1 MPLLD
6 LTSIEAPDIA
16 MFAAQNDTTCPY
28 ATAEGIR
35 DAIGGPVKKFYTIDN
50 QEHSYFASANDYD
63 FMVNLMSELV
73 EPVVASAVSR
83 ASIAFTSFV
92 LSAAMLA

>member
-1 MPLLD
+1 MPLLK
-6 LTSIEAPDIA
+6 LSSIEAPDIA

-50 QEHSYFASANDYD
+50 QEHVYFAGANDYD

-73 EPVVASAVSR
+73 EPVVASAVSK

-92 LSAAMLA
+92 LSAAMLT

>member
-6 LTSIEAPDIA
+6 LSDIEAPDIA

-28 ATAEGIR
+28 ATADGIR
-35 DAIGGPVKKFYTIDN
+35 DAIGGPVKKFYTIPN
-50 QEHSYFASANDYD
+50 QEHVYFAGANDYD
-63 FMVNLMSELV
+63 FIVNLIGELV
-73 EPVVASAVSR
+73 EPTTTSAVLK

-92 LSAAMLA
+92 LSAVMLA